1 MGLIQGCLKVVGTV
15 ALTTT
20 GVASKVLSE
29 TSNVMGFDLGCELFE
44 ATKEASFNGIRNMWD
59 SGSVSNTFDSVEKS
73 VDTFDGRKKMAE
85 TAKRAADMAKKKG
98 NIELYEKY
106 FYMYYEYKD

>member
-1 MGLIQGCLKVVGTV
+1 MGLIKGCLKVAGTV

-20 GVASKVLSE
+20 GVASKILSE
-29 TSNVMGFDLGCELFE
+29 TSNVMGFGLGCELFE

-59 SGSVSNTFDSVEKS
+59 NDSVSNTVDSAEKT
-73 VDTFDGRKKMAE
+73 VDSFDGRKKMAE

-98 NIELYEKY
+98 DMELYEKY
-106 FYMYYEYKD
+106 IDMYYEYKD